1 MIKQIEIIPME
12 THGSLEPIISD
23 GMFIQTVSNYME
35 KNDFPISSIESII
48 QNSVEIFSNCVKPYQ
63 DFNSNTG
70 IIIGKVQSG
79 KTSNFISLMALSFD
93 NGYKIAIVLGGNKNI
108 LLDQNKQRIKDS
120 FELDSDKLVV
130 LDTNTNIDIID
141 EKNVERFIKRGIKVV
156 IVGLKHNKHID
167 KIAEVFTSSYLQQQP
182 TLIIDDEGDQATLN
196 TKKYSKTS
204 AFPSA
209 IYNSVNKLK
218 QTLKKHTFV
227 SVTATPQ
234 ANMLLDSF
242 DVLSPDFG
250 CLVEPSSEYCGLAE
264 FHSSINE
271 DKYVKVIKED
281 EPSIFEVPGL
291 PESYYI
297 SMAMFFVSNGIRK
310 YRGDYGNHAL
320 LFHPSVQMT
329 GHEIVKEKVQS
340 LLDQWQQRVEMSTDI
355 AFEKL
360 RKILKQAYQLYKD
373 DGVILPTYEE
383 LEPFVIDSIQG
394 CSSVM
399 VCNSNTDASENS
411 KYYKTNIFVG
421 GNMVERGLTI
431 KGLAITYLIRRAKG
445 KSNIDN
451 TEQRARWFGY
461 KRKYLD
467 ICRVFTTNQIKK
479 DFHDIYEH
487 DESLWDTIQKN
498 LNVGKSFKDIPR
510 IFKNNSNLLR
520 LTRPNVAREERMDY
534 VQIREQNSI
543 ILDEKIAKYNRNLLE
558 NIKKDK
564 PENIHLRSYGNHN
577 HLFIENL
584 AYRYVLENLLLKYKY
599 PVKCNFD
606 KEFFENLQVVFEQLN
621 LKPLIDIVIMRYDNM
636 NIGLRSISSNG
647 TIESGLMIGYSTN
660 YQGDRKLPDKK
671 PNSIQLQVHMIK
683 PKNSTENYFSP
694 CFAFY
699 LPPQLCDEISQ
710 YVTRKKEDK

>member
-1 MIKQIEIIPME
+1 M
-12 THGSLEPIISD
+12 
-23 GMFIQTVSNYME
+23 
-35 KNDFPISSIESII
+35 
-48 QNSVEIFSNCVKPYQ
+48 
-63 DFNSNTG
+63 
-70 IIIGKVQSG
+70 
-79 KTSNFISLMALSFD
+79 
-93 NGYKIAIVLGGNKNI
+93 
-108 LLDQNKQRIKDS
+108 
-120 FELDSDKLVV
+120 
-130 LDTNTNIDIID
+130 
-141 EKNVERFIKRGIKVV
+141 
-156 IVGLKHNKHID
+156 
-167 KIAEVFTSSYLQQQP
+167 
-182 TLIIDDEGDQATLN
+182 
-196 TKKYSKTS
+196 
-204 AFPSA
+204 
-209 IYNSVNKLK
+209 
-218 QTLKKHTFV
+218 
-227 SVTATPQ
+227 TATPQ

-340 LLDQWQQRVEMSTDI
+340 LLDQWQQRVEMPNDI

-360 RKILKQAYQLYKD
+360 RKILKQAYHLYKD

-498 LNVGKSFKDIPR
+498 LNAGKSFKDIPR

-636 NIGLRSISSNG
+636 DIGLRSISSNG
-647 TIESGLMIGYSTN
+647 TIESGVMIGYSTN

-671 PNSIQLQVHMIK
+671 PNFIQLQVHMIK

>member
-1 MIKQIEIIPME
+1 
-12 THGSLEPIISD
+12 
-23 GMFIQTVSNYME
+23 
-35 KNDFPISSIESII
+35 
-48 QNSVEIFSNCVKPYQ
+48 
-63 DFNSNTG
+63 
-70 IIIGKVQSG
+70 
-79 KTSNFISLMALSFD
+79 MALSFD

-498 LNVGKSFKDIPR
+498 LNAGKSFKDIPR

-636 NIGLRSISSNG
+636 DIGLRSISSNG